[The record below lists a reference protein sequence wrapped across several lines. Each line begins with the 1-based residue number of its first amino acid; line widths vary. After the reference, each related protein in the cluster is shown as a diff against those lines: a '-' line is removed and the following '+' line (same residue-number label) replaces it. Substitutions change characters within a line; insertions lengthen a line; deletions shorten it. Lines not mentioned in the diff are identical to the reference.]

1 MKLKLSSFLAAFL
14 LFASAGAFAQD
25 KKPDPKFHIYLCFGQ
40 SNMEAGA
47 RPEEQDKGSVDP
59 RFQMLAAVDMPR
71 LNRTKGNWYLAT
83 PPLNRQENNMGP
95 VDWFGRTMVAN
106 LPKDYRVGVLNV
118 SVAGAKIE
126 LWQKDIFTNYLDR
139 VESWMKNI
147 CKQYE
152 GNPYQRLV
160 DMAKVAQKDGV
171 IKGILLHQGES
182 NPNDQQWCN
191 KVKGI
196 YDNLMKDLNLNPK
209 HVPFLAGE
217 LKSADEGGRC
227 AGFNTAVLAN
237 LPAVLPNSHII
248 SSKECK
254 GVRDGFHFSTAGM
267 RELGKRYAIQML
279 KLEGF
284 EFKEVERPDLLPTPA
299 TETAN
304 AASAD
309 MPAQT
314 VAAET
319 ASRTVEDGGTGP
331 FKAVMAADSTLA
343 THTIFRPKD
352 LSAFGEK
359 NRLPIIVWGN
369 GACANSPWEHVNF
382 LSEVASH
389 GFLVIAIGPMPAEGQ
404 RGGPGGPTKSSL
416 LMDAINWAIDQNLD
430 EKSHYHHKLDT
441 TKIAASGMS
450 CGGLQALQA
459 APDPR
464 VTTAIICNSGILGNT
479 GSGIR
484 GMPTLTKDHLAKLRT
499 PVLYIL
505 GGEKDIAYKNGMD
518 DFSRI
523 NHVPVFA
530 ANLNVGHGGT
540 YGRPHGGDFAKVAT
554 AWCQWQLKDDKD
566 AAKMFEGEACGVSK
580 MEGWKVEKKNI
591 R

>member
-1 MKLKLSSFLAAFL
+1 MKLGPILAVFV
-14 LFASAGAFAQD
+14 FAISAGAFAQD
-25 KKPDPKFHIYLCFGQ
+25 RKPDPRFQIYLCFGQ

-47 RPEEQDKGSVDP
+47 RPEAEDQGALDP
-59 RFQMLAAVDMPR
+59 RFQVLAAVDMPR

-106 LPKDYRVGVLNV
+106 LPQDCRMGVINV
-118 SVAGAKIE
+118 SVAGARIE
-126 LWQKDIFTNYLDR
+126 LWQKDVFTNYLNR
-139 VESWMKNI
+139 AESWMKNI
-147 CKQYE
+147 CRQYD
-152 GNPYQRLV
+152 GNPYRRLV
-160 DMAKVAQKDGV
+160 EMAKIAQKDGV

-182 NPNDQQWCN
+182 NPNDPEWCN

-196 YDNLMKDLNLNPK
+196 YDDLMKDLNLDPRK
-209 HVPFLAGE
+209 VPLLAGE
-217 LKSADEGGRC
+217 LKSAEEGGKC

-237 LPAVLPNSHII
+237 LPKVLPNAHII
-248 SSKECK
+248 SSKGCQ
-254 GVRDGFHFSTAGM
+254 GVRDGFHFNTAGM

-279 KLEGF
+279 KLDG
-284 EFKEVERPDLLPTPA
+284 VEYKDVKRPGLLSAAAAQPA
-299 TETAN
+299 AGTGADATAQ
-304 AASAD
+304 AA
-309 MPAQT
+309 
-314 VAAET
+314 AAET

-331 FKAVMAADSTLA
+331 YKALMATDSTLA

-352 LSAFGEK
+352 LSVFDEK
-359 NRLPIIVWGN
+359 NKLPIVVWGN

-404 RGGPGGPTKSSL
+404 RGGVKGPTKASL
-416 LMDAINWAIDQNLD
+416 LIDAIDWANAQNRD
-430 EKSHYHHKLDT
+430 EKSHYHNKLDT
-441 TKIAASGMS
+441 AKIAASGMS
-450 CGGLQALQA
+450 CGGLQALEA

-464 VTTAIICNSGILGNT
+464 VTTAIVCNSGILGNP

-484 GMPTLTKDHLAKLRT
+484 GMPSLTKDHLARLHG

-505 GGEKDIAYKNGMD
+505 GGEKDIAYRNGMD
-518 DFSRI
+518 DFRRI
-523 NHVPVFA
+523 DHVPVFA

-540 YGRPHGGDFAKVAT
+540 YSRPHGGDFAKVAT
-554 AWCQWQLKDDKD
+554 AWLQWQLKGDRD
-566 AAKMFEGEACGVSK
+566 AARMFEGEACGVSK

-591 R
+591 P